1 MKLLFLPYSR
11 SLYDFIEEFDFTCNQ
26 EFGHGGRQGK
36 ELGGHFFKIPQSVID
51 ERQLMKQ
58 AVNSKAVLDG
68 LVG

>member
-1 MKLLFLPYSR
+1 MKEKMRWMHVPR
-11 SLYDFIEEFDFTCNQ
+11 CNQ
-26 EFGHGGRQGK
+26 GK
-36 ELGGHFFKIPQSVID
+36 KLGGHFFKIPQSVID